1 MARIV
6 TNKDV
11 SNAAPVR
18 PERQSRANIV
28 PKGADQ
34 SNLKDAPGMAI
45 AGSDNT
51 RNLRV
56 RNQERNSGAVEP
68 DRTS

>member
-1 MARIV
+1 MSKIS

-11 SNAAPVR
+11 SRAAPVR
-18 PERQSRANIV
+18 PEQQSRANII
-28 PKGADQ
+28 PEGADQ
-34 SNLKDAPGMAI
+34 PNLKDVPGMAI